1 MVQVFNEKTFN
12 FFLYFIFLSTK
23 SYSNENII
31 FVDFD
36 QIMNESNIGKSIN
49 NEINDF
55 NNKKNEE
62 LRIQNQV

>member
-1 MVQVFNEKTFN
+1 MKKLLI

-36 QIMNESNIGKSIN
+36 QIMKSQIL
-49 NEINDF
+49 E
-55 NNKKNEE
+55 
-62 LRIQNQV
+62 NQLIMR